1 MAYLGKGRREDLFVL
16 ATELNLKF
24 DKSMTIATLKDLII
38 SSEDY
43 DEELTKNIHSTI
55 VEDRKAR
62 EENLRIEEQKEK
74 LRIEEREEKLRF
86 EQLRLDEQK
95 RKDEFELE
103 KLRIQTQSK
112 LGADT
117 SKESDTKFLVKEV
130 SKFIHRF
137 DLKEDISLYL
147 KLFERQAQRLN
158 IDQENWVSHLLG
170 LLPTEVSHIIAREPD
185 DKANSYEHVK
195 DLLLKRF
202 KLTPEK
208 FRQLF
213 VTHQKAS
220 ERTWIDFYHE
230 LNTYF
235 NGWIDGLKIDTF
247 NKLSDLII
255 TDQLKRKTPFEFK
268 EYYLDE
274 WANMNSLFTEK
285 NRRYESPGKFEY
297 NKKDKK
303 FPASTNYNKH
313 YEAPVTKY
321 ESVQRYQDS
330 AQKGYYNKNYEK
342 HSNHNASKHAQ
353 TNYPK
358 SQKFKEPP
366 KETCILI
373 VKEGLRTKEI
383 FFGKVKITA
392 LIYSGSTVSLLRENT
407 SRRIMDPTKLSKN
420 KMLLTGIG
428 EAQVTTIGSF
438 EHEFK
443 INDEN
448 YSLTWHVVP
457 TDKLKFEAVIGSD
470 LLEQASISFTEEG
483 VKFNKYENHAQ
494 LMQIS

>member
-16 ATELNLKF
+16 AAELNLKF

-103 KLRIQTQSK
+103 KLRIQTQSN
-112 LGADT
+112 
-117 SKESDTKFLVKEV
+117 
-130 SKFIHRF
+130 
-137 DLKEDISLYL
+137 LYL

-213 VTHQKAS
+213 VTHQKVS

-274 WANMNSLFTEK
+274 WANMNSPCSISRKT
-285 NRRYESPGKFEY
+285 
-297 NKKDKK
+297 
-303 FPASTNYNKH
+303 
-313 YEAPVTKY
+313 
-321 ESVQRYQDS
+321 
-330 AQKGYYNKNYEK
+330 
-342 HSNHNASKHAQ
+342 
-353 TNYPK
+353 
-358 SQKFKEPP
+358 
-366 KETCILI
+366 
-373 VKEGLRTKEI
+373 
-383 FFGKVKITA
+383 
-392 LIYSGSTVSLLRENT
+392 
-407 SRRIMDPTKLSKN
+407 RRIRRL
-420 KMLLTGIG
+420 
-428 EAQVTTIGSF
+428 
-438 EHEFK
+438 
-443 INDEN
+443 
-448 YSLTWHVVP
+448 
-457 TDKLKFEAVIGSD
+457 
-470 LLEQASISFTEEG
+470 
-483 VKFNKYENHAQ
+483 
-494 LMQIS
+494 